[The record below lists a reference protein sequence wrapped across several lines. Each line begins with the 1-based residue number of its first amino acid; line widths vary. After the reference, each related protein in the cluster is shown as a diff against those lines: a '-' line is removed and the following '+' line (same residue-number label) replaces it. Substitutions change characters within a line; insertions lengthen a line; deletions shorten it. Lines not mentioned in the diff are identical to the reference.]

1 MAAVR
6 KPAQAH
12 GRFASAFDVGLR
24 VAAAM
29 FGGYAIAALCTA
41 LLPRLL
47 PLPRN
52 EAVVA
57 ATLLSFAIYATVV
70 LWAFAA
76 ASAWRLWSWML
87 GIVALLAAGA
97 WLSALSGGRL

>member
-1 MAAVR
+1 MAT
-6 KPAQAH
+6 
-12 GRFASAFDVGLR
+12 ASKSRTPRARATAALDVALR
-24 VAAAM
+24 TLAAT

-70 LWAFAA
+70 LWAFAT
-76 ASAWRLWSWML
+76 ASAWRLCGWVL
-87 GIVALLAAGA
+87 GILAVLGAAA
-97 WLSALSGGRL
+97 WLSGLAGARL